1 MVVRPRVARTRLTV
15 EESEIFEAAAREAG
29 VTPSEYLRSLI
40 VGHRTE
46 IRDLLDR
53 VVSLETRFTHVEE
66 EISKMWSE
74 GGSQ

>member
-15 EESEIFEAAAREAG
+15 EESEVFEAAAREAG

-46 IRDLLDR
+46 ISDLEVR
-53 VVSLETRFTHVEE
+53 VSLLEEGLLHVQREL
-66 EISKMWSE
+66 SKMWKE
-74 GGSQ
+74 GDYS